1 MVGYDDVPATR
12 EMMRLGIVRAV
23 VCQQPFEQG
32 YRSLRAAFDMVL
44 SGEMMDDRRII
55 MENQIKLPENLS
67 PAPGTAHF
75 RIDKRFKLG
84 YPFFRTKMCSCT
96 LPHKRPLRASR
107 KE

>member
-12 EMMRLGIVRAV
+12 EMMRLGLVRAV

-67 PAPGTAHF
+67 PALQTA
-75 RIDKRFKLG
+75 
-84 YPFFRTKMCSCT
+84 PFQD
-96 LPHKRPLRASR
+96 
-107 KE
+107 